1 MLHSMTG
8 FGRATGTFGEKT
20 IDIEIRSVNSKG
32 ADFRLKIPNNYKDKE
47 AFFRRLLQEKA
58 ERGKVDVTIDVT
70 SPYGE
75 EQYSLNKLLFKK
87 YYEEI
92 RDVLGDVDGS
102 DNSVVAAILRVPNVL
117 NLEAADQDPDEWE
130 AICRVFNQSID
141 QFIAYRAEEGRILL
155 VDFEL
160 RVNNILDK
168 LEEVEPF
175 ENERIPKM
183 KEKLQQLLTT
193 QLTSDQVD
201 QNRFEQE
208 LIYYLERYD
217 ITEEKVRLKQHCE
230 YFLEE
235 LKGDHSAKGRKLN
248 FISQEMGREI
258 NTLGSK
264 ANHSEIQRIVVV
276 MKDELEKIKEQLA
289 NIV

>member
-8 FGRATGTFGEKT
+8 YGRATGNYGDKT

-32 ADFRLKIPNNYKDKE
+32 ADFRLRIPNNYKDKE
-47 AFFRRLLQEKA
+47 GYFRRLLQEKA
-58 ERGKVDVTIDVT
+58 ERGKVDVVIEVT

-87 YYEEI
+87 YYEEV
-92 RDVLGDVDGS
+92 RDTLANIGGKEEGIA
-102 DNSVVAAILRVPNVL
+102 NAILRIPNIL
-117 NLEAADQDPDEWE
+117 NLEEVEQDPQEWAVISETFESAME
-130 AICRVFNQSID
+130 AFVK
-141 QFIAYRAEEGRILL
+141 YRIEEGRILL
-155 VDFEL
+155 DDFQA
-160 RVNNILDK
+160 RVENILVK
-168 LEEVEPF
+168 LDEVEPY
-175 ENERIPKM
+175 EVERVPRM
-183 KEKLQQLLTT
+183 KEKLQQLLQT
-193 QLTSDQVD
+193 QFTPEQID

-208 LIYYLERYD
+208 LIFYFERYD
-217 ITEEKVRLKQHCE
+217 ITEEKVRLRQHCD
-230 YFLEE
+230 YFMDE
-235 LKGDHSAKGRKLN
+235 LNSQEHAKGRKLN

-264 ANHSEIQRIVVV
+264 ANHSEIQRIVVI

>member
-8 FGRATGTFGEKT
+8 YGRATGNYGDKT

-32 ADFRLKIPNNYKDKE
+32 ADFRLRIPNNYKDKE
-47 AFFRRLLQEKA
+47 GYFRRLLQEKA
-58 ERGKVDVTIDVT
+58 ERGKVDVVIEVT

-87 YYEEI
+87 YYEEV
-92 RDVLGDVDGS
+92 RDTLANIGGKEEGIA
-102 DNSVVAAILRVPNVL
+102 NAILRIPNIL
-117 NLEAADQDPDEWE
+117 TLEEVEQDPQEWAVISE
-130 AICRVFNQSID
+130 TFESAMDAFVK
-141 QFIAYRAEEGRILL
+141 YRMEEGRILL
-155 VDFEL
+155 DDFQV
-160 RVNNILDK
+160 RVENILVK
-168 LEEVEPF
+168 LDEVEPY
-175 ENERIPKM
+175 EVERVPRM
-183 KEKLQQLLTT
+183 KEKLQQLLQT
-193 QLTSDQVD
+193 QFTPEQID

-208 LIYYLERYD
+208 LIFYFERYD
-217 ITEEKVRLKQHCE
+217 ITEEKVRLRQHCD
-230 YFLEE
+230 YFMDE
-235 LKGDHSAKGRKLN
+235 LNSQEHAKGRKLN

-264 ANHSEIQRIVVV
+264 ANHSEIQRIVVI